1 MRCDVNV
8 SVRPVGDNE
17 LRTRAEIKNVN
28 SVRFVM
34 QAIEREAERQVAL
47 YDAGGSVRQETR
59 LYDPVKGET
68 RSMRAKEFAHDYRY
82 FPDPDLLPLT
92 LTSEYV
98 EEIRASLAELP
109 DQRKQRYIDDFGLSA
124 YDASVLTA
132 EKEASEYYER
142 LASGRDPKLAANW
155 LITNLFAVLNKQ
167 GRGIADSPI
176 GADDLGALLDLM
188 SANRISGRQ
197 AKEVFEVMAETGARP
212 EAIVAER
219 GLSQIT
225 DEAAIEAAVDA
236 AIAANP
242 AQVEQFRSG
251 NDKVLGWLVGQIMKA
266 TKGKANPPQVNAL
279 LRKKLSAG

>member
-1 MRCDVNV
+1 M
-8 SVRPVGDNE
+8 
-17 LRTRAEIKNVN
+17 
-28 SVRFVM
+28 
-34 QAIEREAERQVAL
+34 
-47 YDAGGSVRQETR
+47 
-59 LYDPVKGET
+59 
-68 RSMRAKEFAHDYRY
+68 
-82 FPDPDLLPLT
+82 
-92 LTSEYV
+92 
-98 EEIRASLAELP
+98 
-109 DQRKQRYIDDFGLSA
+109 
-124 YDASVLTA
+124 
-132 EKEASEYYER
+132 
-142 LASGRDPKLAANW
+142 
-155 LITNLFAVLNKQ
+155 LNKQ

-176 GADDLGALLDLM
+176 AADDLGALLDLM

-225 DEAAIEAAVDA
+225 DESAIEAAVDA

-242 AQVEQFRSG
+242 AQVEQFRAG

>member
-1 MRCDVNV
+1 
-8 SVRPVGDNE
+8 
-17 LRTRAEIKNVN
+17 
-28 SVRFVM
+28 M
-34 QAIEREAERQVAL
+34 QAIEREAERQVGV

-59 LYDPVKGET
+59 LYDSVKGET

-92 LTSEYV
+92 LKPEYV
-98 EEIRASLAELP
+98 EEIRRTLAELP

-167 GRGIADSPI
+167 GRSISDSPI
-176 GADDLGALLDLM
+176 AADDLGALLDLM

-197 AKEVFEVMAETGARP
+197 AKEVFEVMAETGGKP

-242 AQVEQFRSG
+242 AQVEQFRAG

-279 LRKKLSAG
+279 LRKKLGT